1 MVQQTWNKQVRITNP
16 LLRLHT
22 KLQRTSTAL
31 RRWARSLI
39 GNNRVLLCAAK
50 MLIGILDVA
59 QDYRQLS
66 VHEIYLK
73 RDLKVRLLGMTA
85 VAKLR
90 AKQSAR
96 LTAIKASE
104 ASSNFFYMQANVGD
118 GRTLSNQ
125 SERKIQHISYIKT
138 KLK

>member
-16 LLRLHT
+16 FLCLHT

>member
-1 MVQQTWNKQVRITNP
+1 
-16 LLRLHT
+16 
-22 KLQRTSTAL
+22 
-31 RRWARSLI
+31 
-39 GNNRVLLCAAK
+39 